1 MALPDRLSEP
11 TFPQDWLSSPTPPAG
26 RTRRTQTAKGS
37 RTGAGHEARRR
48 MRLIRRRRLDLLQDA
63 ALSLLLAIFVLVE
76 SAGLGVVALL
86 AAVTALGLVA
96 SLMIERR
103 LRANA
108 RRRR

>member
-1 MALPDRLSEP
+1 
-11 TFPQDWLSSPTPPAG
+11 
-26 RTRRTQTAKGS
+26 
-37 RTGAGHEARRR
+37 

-63 ALSLLLAIFVLVE
+63 ALSLVLAIFVLVE

-86 AAVTALGLVA
+86 VALTGLGLVA
-96 SLMIERR
+96 SLVIERR